1 MCASE
6 GCAGS
11 QVESV
16 ARRPPAYCPAASH
29 FVSPAPVVICD
40 SALPASP
47 AVPAH
52 APSLPGIVADAYVT
66 RITPYINWTTL
77 DAVRVGPETRL
88 RVSTSRARLDFGP
101 RLAQD
106 HGLLYR

>member
-1 MCASE
+1 MCALE

-11 QVESV
+11 RAESV

-29 FVSPAPVVICD
+29 FLSPVSVIICHGSLPIFPAI
-40 SALPASP
+40 
-47 AVPAH
+47 PAH
-52 APSLPGIVADAYVT
+52 DPSLPGIVANAYAT
-66 RITPYINWTTL
+66 GIEPYINRTTL
-77 DAVRVGPETRL
+77 DAVQIGPETRL
-88 RVSTSRARLDFGP
+88 RVSTLRARLDFGP